1 MKKKKYVVTVEER
14 IAQDYV
20 VEAEDRDAAEK
31 IVREMF
37 ERGEFAMDGC
47 DVLERSY
54 VVYDENQKEETR

>member
-1 MKKKKYVVTVEER
+1 MKRKHTVTVEEL
-14 IAQDYV
+14 ISQDYV
-20 VEAEDRDAAEK
+20 VEAEDRAAAEE

-54 VVYDENQKEETR
+54 IVYDENQKEKTQ